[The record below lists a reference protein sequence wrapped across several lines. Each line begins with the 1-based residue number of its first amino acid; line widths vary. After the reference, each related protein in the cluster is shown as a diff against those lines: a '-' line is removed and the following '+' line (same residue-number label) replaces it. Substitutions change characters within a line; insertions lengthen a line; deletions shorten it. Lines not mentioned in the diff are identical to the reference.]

1 MQYRVCILLQ
11 CREVPVV
18 CDGPRGAVA
27 WRDEAKLDLNLKP
40 NSPVFGIL
48 GFEKIPFDT
57 IGVQP

>member
-1 MQYRVCILLQ
+1 M
-11 CREVPVV
+11 PVV